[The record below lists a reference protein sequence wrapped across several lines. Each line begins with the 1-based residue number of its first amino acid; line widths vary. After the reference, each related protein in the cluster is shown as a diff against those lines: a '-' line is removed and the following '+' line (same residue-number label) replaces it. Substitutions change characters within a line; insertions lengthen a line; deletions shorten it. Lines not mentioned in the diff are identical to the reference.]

1 MVYKGYVISKSLYGD
16 EVMYIARSP
25 ARVVVLRENTLVK
38 LEKAIDKRLADQ
50 EKAKES
56 EETQTEVKK
65 GLFVRKPKKE
75 EDEESP
81 TSSTTSSE
89 SGGKSTKKTGGKKKL
104 IKSPGVK
111 GKLIDNKL
119 KGQVQAAK
127 GKPGD
132 SDGKENF
139 WDRLK

>member
-1 MVYKGYVISKSLYGD
+1 MVYKGYTISQSLYGNK
-16 EVMYIARSP
+16 VFYIARSS
-25 ARVVVLRENTLVK
+25 ARVVVLREKTLDGLK
-38 LEKAIDKRLADQ
+38 KAIDRRIEDQ
-50 EKAKES
+50 QKAN
-56 EETQTEVKK
+56 ETEGPQTVGKK
-65 GLFVRKPKKE
+65 GLFGTKPKE
-75 EDEESP
+75 EEQAS
-81 TSSTTSSE
+81 TASSSS
-89 SGGKSTKKTGGKKKL
+89 SGKSTKKTGGKKKL

-127 GKPGD
+127 GKPGN